1 MEISP
6 FIRSVLHVS
15 CLSKEINCSKLGELS
30 AKMRQ
35 RALSGIAIE
44 IFDDIVNRI
53 ENDIVTWGNL
63 FLSGNT
69 IYCDIQ
75 FCLCQSKFTALNGN
89 ENRSSC

>member
-1 MEISP
+1 
-6 FIRSVLHVS
+6 
-15 CLSKEINCSKLGELS
+15 
-30 AKMRQ
+30 MRQ

-75 FCLCQSKFTALNGN
+75 FCLARVNSQRLMEMKTGA
-89 ENRSSC
+89 RAV